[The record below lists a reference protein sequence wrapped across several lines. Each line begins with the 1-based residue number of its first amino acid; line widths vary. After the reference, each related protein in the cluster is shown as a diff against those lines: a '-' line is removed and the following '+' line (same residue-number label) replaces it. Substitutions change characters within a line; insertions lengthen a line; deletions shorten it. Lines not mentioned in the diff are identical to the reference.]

1 MYTVEKGCSTLELM
15 EYLEVAPA
23 GMLVE
28 EEGDEGNNFFKLSDG
43 SWVDDDDNKYGNI
56 DVALEIEGNLK
67 PFELNSY
74 RLYIGNGFSSRV
86 WSSIEIDNNYS
97 AVTIRDR
104 YIDYLLNSVGVTK
117 EDKSMHINIIMDASV
132 PVIYMMELM
141 RVLEEL
147 DISHTIA
154 VIGK

>member
-56 DVALEIEGNLK
+56 DVALEIEGNFK

>member
-1 MYTVEKGCSTLELM
+1 MELM

-28 EEGDEGNNFFKLSDG
+28 EEGDEGKNFFKLSDG

-56 DVALEIEGNLK
+56 DVALEIEGNFK

-74 RLYIGNGFSSRV
+74 RLYVGNIFSSRV
-86 WSSIEIDNNYS
+86 WGSIEIDNNCS

-117 EDKSMHINIIMDASV
+117 QDKSMHIYIIMDASA
-132 PVIYMMELM
+132 PVIYMMELI
-141 RVLEEL
+141 RLFEEL
-147 DISHTIA
+147 DIAHTIT
-154 VIGK
+154 INTK